1 MIIALC
7 QVNPI
12 VGAYNYNRDLILK
25 YYQDCIKLNSDII
38 VFPELIISG
47 YPPQDLLWE
56 EGFVE
61 ENLVILQDIIDQ
73 STTPLIL
80 GYIRKKGQHLYNS
93 AAVCYNGKLQS
104 SYDKV
109 LLPTYDVFDEDR
121 YFTSGNEPEIVTIPV
136 KGGNAKIGVQI
147 CEDLWDHDYDC
158 KVSQIQ
164 KQKGAD
170 LIINISAS
178 PYHEGR
184 LIKRKEQIHEKVKKT
199 GLPFLYCNM
208 VVAQDEL
215 IFDG

>member
-1 MIIALC
+1 MNIALC

-25 YYQDCIKLNSDII
+25 YYQNCIKLNSDII

-80 GYIRKKGQHLYNS
+80 GYIRKEGQHLYNS

-104 SYDKV
+104 S
-109 LLPTYDVFDEDR
+109 R
-121 YFTSGNEPEIVTIPV
+121 PV
-136 KGGNAKIGVQI
+136 
-147 CEDLWDHDYDC
+147 
-158 KVSQIQ
+158 
-164 KQKGAD
+164 
-170 LIINISAS
+170 
-178 PYHEGR
+178 R
-184 LIKRKEQIHEKVKKT
+184 
-199 GLPFLYCNM
+199 
-208 VVAQDEL
+208 
-215 IFDG
+215 